1 MYVKVLSSSKCT
13 TFKFLWTFD
22 ERLVDASVQS
32 HQLRGAYVDD
42 DRFSQWEVIMSYF
55 LQKEH
60 ENRDF
65 LQYIWE
71 AVDEPFEHTHSQNID
86 FCCRTLL
93 IKQVCFFFLPTQYE
107 NKGFLP
113 MLQEAVDELFQHTLA
128 QSVMMGRLE
137 TFN

>member
-1 MYVKVLSSSKCT
+1 M
-13 TFKFLWTFD
+13 
-22 ERLVDASVQS
+22 QS
-32 HQLRGAYVDD
+32 HQLQGAYVDNN
-42 DRFSQWEVIMSYF
+42 RFRTIGSYHENF
-55 LQKEH
+55 IQKEH

-93 IKQVCFFFLPTQYE
+93 IKQVCFFFLQTQYE

-128 QSVMMGRLE
+128 QAVMMGRSE
-137 TFN
+137 TFT